1 MLKNILAEEK
11 IIYTLL
17 TVAIITILS
26 FVYISYVQREL
37 VLEASQLF
45 TIYDANKNYLESR
58 RNEKDYLLH
67 GDIGSLNAL
76 NSSVLKCKGNLSS
89 LNIELKELD
98 AYDVEFSKLI
108 ENKATVKEISE
119 KIAPVAQLVHS
130 KIEKILY
137 EKREE
142 LEQSKKTVLLYSY
155 VSPMVIIIL
164 FALLI
169 LSVYRIKNII
179 FESNCKLEESM
190 KKSQNSE
197 EELHGSI
204 MNMSMNLTDLFGIL
218 SSVSS
223 GDLTVL
229 ASEKT
234 GDELFD
240 QLGKSINI
248 MICNLKEFING
259 NKQIVE
265 MLAKSSEELTNIS
278 REMIKSAEETTNNA
292 NIVSTASG
300 EVQGIV
306 STVSA
311 GTEEMSASIN
321 EISRNADEAARVA
334 SSGVEMAR
342 ATNENISKLTASS
355 LEIGKVIKVI
365 TSIAEQTNLLAL
377 NATIEAARAGE
388 AGKGFAVVANEVK
401 ELAKETAKAT
411 EDISHKIEMIQNDT
425 KRSIDSIVQISNI
438 INKISDIQNTIAT
451 AVEEQTATTAEITR
465 NIIDVNTG
473 SSEITKN
480 ISGVAQLAQL
490 TSDNSRGI
498 SRSSVELVKIANEL
512 GNLINKFKY

>member
-1 MLKNILAEEK
+1 M
-11 IIYTLL
+11 
-17 TVAIITILS
+17 
-26 FVYISYVQREL
+26 EL
-37 VLEASQLF
+37 
-45 TIYDANKNYLESR
+45 
-58 RNEKDYLLH
+58 
-67 GDIGSLNAL
+67 
-76 NSSVLKCKGNLSS
+76 
-89 LNIELKELD
+89 
-98 AYDVEFSKLI
+98 SKLI
-108 ENKATVKEISE
+108 ENKVPAKEFDE
-119 KIAPVAQLVHS
+119 KIIAVARLVHAR
-130 KIEKILY
+130 IEKIIAVKHEALGLH
-137 EKREE
+137 EKTVMFYSYAAPIVLFILFTFLILTVFRI
-142 LEQSKKTVLLYSY
+142 KKTIV
-155 VSPMVIIIL
+155 
-164 FALLI
+164 
-169 LSVYRIKNII
+169 
-179 FESNCKLEESM
+179 ESRNKTEEAM
-190 KKSQNSE
+190 KISQKSE

-204 MNMSMNLTDLFGIL
+204 MNMSMNLTDLFAIL

-223 GDLTVL
+223 GDLT
-229 ASEKT
+229 ASANERT

-240 QLGKSINI
+240 QLGKSVNSMIN
-248 MICNLKEFING
+248 NLKEFING

-265 MLAKSSEELTNIS
+265 MLAKSSSELTNIS

-480 ISGVAQLAQL
+480 ISGVAQMAQH
-490 TSDNSRGI
+490 TSNNSREI
-498 SRSSVELVKIANEL
+498 SRSSGELAKIANEL
-512 GNLINKFKY
+512 GSLTNKFKI

>member
-1 MLKNILAEEK
+1 MFKDMAPEEK
-11 IIYTLL
+11 IVYIVI
-17 TVAIITILS
+17 TVAVITLLS
-26 FVYISYVQREL
+26 FVYVSSIQREL
-37 VLEASQLF
+37 IAETKELFSLCDAHKSFLETRRQE
-45 TIYDANKNYLESR
+45 KNYILRGDTES
-58 RNEKDYLLH
+58 L
-67 GDIGSLNAL
+67 
-76 NSSVLKCKGNLSS
+76 SVLKSS
-89 LNIELKELD
+89 LLKCNGNFSNINLELKELD
-98 AYDVEFSKLI
+98 IYGMELFKLI
-108 ENKATVKEISE
+108 ESKSAPREIDE
-119 KIAPVAQLVHS
+119 KIMPLARLVHLR
-130 KIEKILY
+130 IEKILSARHEALGQH
-137 EKREE
+137 EKVV
-142 LEQSKKTVLLYSY
+142 SLYSY
-155 VSPMVIIIL
+155 ISPIV
-164 FALLI
+164 LLI
-169 LSVYRIKNII
+169 LFTLLVISVYRIKKII
-179 FESNCKLEESM
+179 HDYRSKVEDEI
-190 KKSQNSE
+190 KKSHASE
-197 EELHGSI
+197 DELHGSI

-223 GDLTVL
+223 GDLT
-229 ASEKT
+229 AAANEKT

-240 QLGKSINI
+240 QLGKSVNLMINNI
-248 MICNLKEFING
+248 KAFLNG

-265 MLAKSSEELTNIS
+265 MLAKSSDELTDIS

-480 ISGVAQLAQL
+480 ISGVAQMAQH
-490 TSDNSRGI
+490 TSNSSREI
-498 SRSSVELVKIANEL
+498 SRSSVELAKIAGEL
-512 GNLINKFKY
+512 GDLIGKFKY